1 LPDIRI
7 TIANLNKVILNL
19 TPDSFNSLVNI
30 AYVLLPESTKE
41 EIIRQIK
48 EKQKVIRE
56 STFQNCVS
64 VMGLKEYRLTNNW
77 KNFYVIISGCYIYF
91 YKQEDDLVPF
101 HYLYIMSLSVQEV
114 NFNQFLNKED
124 KNLKDLTDCVL
135 MIKARNGE

>member
-1 LPDIRI
+1 MPDIRI

-56 STFQNCVS
+56 STFQNCVT

-91 YKQEDDLVPF
+91 YKQDLERVSSNR
-101 HYLYIMSLSVQEV
+101 YSTVGRNV
-114 NFNQFLNKED
+114 R
-124 KNLKDLTDCVL
+124 
-135 MIKARNGE
+135 MIKNELVLYNPLAKPVIIEKENDENNYKI